1 MFWSRKL
8 PEINVRLTGVGHK
21 FFYSPEE
28 HTENPDLSDGNHYVK
43 FDTNLDAYFAYC
55 VLDTNHIIKYYR
67 HSLGTYYAVDRR
79 SFRVGDIKRPH
90 LKLQEEYRFLQIG
103 DDWAYIIGKEYTL
116 NDATIVDE
124 KTYDMVIADE
134 AELRN
139 RQDAWEKENKET

>member
-1 MFWSRKL
+1 MFRRKKL
-8 PEINVRLTGVGHK
+8 PEISVRLIGVGHK

-28 HTENPDLSDGNHYVK
+28 HAQNPALSDENHYVK

-55 VLDTNHIIKYYR
+55 ILDTNHIIKYYR
-67 HSLGTYYAVDRR
+67 HSLGTYYSVDRR
-79 SFRVGDIKRPH
+79 SFSVGDIKRSDW
-90 LKLQEEYRFLQIG
+90 KLQEEYRFLQIG

-134 AELRN
+134 AQLGN
-139 RQDAWEKENKET
+139 LQDAWNKEA